1 MIAPDSASN
10 GYPMK
15 SACLFVVAL
24 VAYQLASAAP
34 ADDERDIERVERALC
49 EAIRTGDAAT
59 IERLEDATYTLTNT
73 RGEVTTR
80 ADDIADA
87 KKGEIRYTEF
97 RNHDTTMRLYGDAAI
112 RLGITTLKGTSAGKS
127 FALDVRFTDTYVRR
141 ADGWKIAASHATRIE
156 TK

>member
-1 MIAPDSASN
+1 
-10 GYPMK
+10 MK
-15 SACLFVVAL
+15 AL
-24 VAYQLASAAP
+24 RFLLLAALAAP
-34 ADDERDIERVERALC
+34 AFAAASPADDTRDIERVERELC
-49 EAIRTGDAAT
+49 DAIRTGDAAK
-59 IERLEDATYTLTNT
+59 IEKLEDETYTLTNT
-73 RGEVTTR
+73 RGEVTKR

-112 RLGITTLKGTSAGKS
+112 RLGITSLKGSASGKP

-156 TK
+156 AK

>member
-1 MIAPDSASN
+1 MNGRTCLLLAALAAPAFSA
-10 GYPMK
+10 
-15 SACLFVVAL
+15 
-24 VAYQLASAAP
+24 AAP
-34 ADDERDIERVERALC
+34 ADDTREIERVERELLDAF
-49 EAIRTGDAAT
+49 RTGDAAT
-59 IERLEDATYTLTNT
+59 IEKLEDETYTLVST

-112 RLGITTLKGTSAGKS
+112 RLGITSLKGTASGKP
-127 FALDVRFTDTYVRR
+127 FALDVRFTDTYIRR
-141 ADGWKIAASHATRIE
+141 ADGWKIAASQATRIE

>member
-1 MIAPDSASN
+1 MSVRA
-10 GYPMK
+10 Y
-15 SACLFVVAL
+15 LLVVAL
-24 VAYQLASAAP
+24 AAP
-34 ADDERDIERVERALC
+34 AFAAATPADDTREIERVERELLDAFR
-49 EAIRTGDAAT
+49 AGDAAT
-59 IERLEDATYTLTNT
+59 IGKLEDETYTLTNT

-112 RLGITTLKGTSAGKS
+112 RLGITSLKGTASGKP

-141 ADGWKIAASHATRIE
+141 ADGWKIAASQATRID